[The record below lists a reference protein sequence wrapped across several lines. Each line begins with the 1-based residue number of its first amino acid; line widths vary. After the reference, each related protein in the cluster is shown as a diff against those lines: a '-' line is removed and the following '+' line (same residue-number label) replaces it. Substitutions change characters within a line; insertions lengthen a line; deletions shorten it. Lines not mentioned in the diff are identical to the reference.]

1 MAQAVFPLI
10 PRRRVI
16 GLAFGGVRS
25 ARRGVGS
32 DVASSREYRP
42 GDDVGWIDWAASARL
57 SAARADDEF
66 IVRER
71 FADEA
76 PRVIVVCDRRPSL
89 GIGASPLRTLD
100 KPRAL
105 LTAIELIGASATAAR
120 SLTGY
125 VDFATGEPYWRPP
138 RTEHRAEPH
147 AFERPFRAP
156 ADTVSRALEHLG
168 EHRRDLPTQ
177 TFVFV
182 LSDFLV
188 PPDERDLAA
197 HARAPLGARA
207 GGRAGPGMGA
217 DVPRRRRRLR
227 PVRRSAQR
235 AGRPVFLTRAEA
247 ARLRDRNEDAL
258 GRPRAHASARSGS
271 SRSSSTTTS
280 RPRCSAPSSAGPTCA
295 CSRAGWWRES
305 GGCWSPPR
313 PRSPRRRRRR
323 RRCRRCPPGP
333 PSATASRS
341 RPTRR

>member
-1 MAQAVFPLI
+1 MSRAVFPLI

-42 GDDVGWIDWAASARL
+42 GDDVGWMDWAASARL

-89 GIGASPLRTLD
+89 GIEASPLRTLD
-100 KPRAL
+100 KPKAL
-105 LTAIELIGASATAAR
+105 LTAIELIGASGTAAR

-125 VDFATGEPYWRPP
+125 VDFATGDPYWRPP

-147 AFERPFRAP
+147 TFERPFRAP
-156 ADTVSRALEHLG
+156 ADTVSRGLEFLG

-182 LSDFLV
+182 VSDFLV
-188 PPDERDLAA
+188 PPDERIW
-197 HARAPLGARA
+197 
-207 GGRAGPGMGA
+207 
-217 DVPRRRRRLR
+217 
-227 PVRRSAQR
+227 QR
-235 AGRPVFLTRAEA
+235 ALEHRWELVPVIVQDPVWERTFPDVGGVSIPYADPRTGRVTPVFLTNTEA
-247 ARLRDRNEDAL
+247 ALLREHNEVRWDELVRTFRAL
-258 GRPRAHASARSGS
+258 GLEPVAVHDHEPAAVLSAFLRWADMRVLARGLV
-271 SRSSSTTTS
+271 
-280 RPRCSAPSSAGPTCA
+280 A
-295 CSRAGWWRES
+295 
-305 GGCWSPPR
+305 
-313 PRSPRRRRRR
+313 
-323 RRCRRCPPGP
+323 
-333 PSATASRS
+333 
-341 RPTRR
+341 